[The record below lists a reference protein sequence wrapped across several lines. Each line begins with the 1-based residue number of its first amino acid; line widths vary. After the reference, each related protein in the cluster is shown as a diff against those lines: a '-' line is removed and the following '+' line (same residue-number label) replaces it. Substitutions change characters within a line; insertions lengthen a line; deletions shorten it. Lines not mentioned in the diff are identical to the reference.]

1 MVLRAES
8 ITGLLMVD
16 RHLEAA
22 ADQLTLA
29 GLAVDGLKA
38 AADQEQ
44 AIRAAQLLADGAHRL
59 RMVAATVAAVQAS
72 LGRLT
77 AEDDD
82 DRVVEDDDTSRFA
95 LATVRRRDGLPFGRP
110 PVPPGPA
117 AAIESWASVVGPDW
131 QNPEGDL

>member
-1 MVLRAES
+1 VVLHADS

-16 RHLEAA
+16 RHLEQA

-44 AIRAAQLLADGAHRL
+44 AIRAAQLLQDAAHRL

-82 DRVVEDDDTSRFA
+82 DGWGGRRHQPDEPGHHPPPWWPA
-95 LATVRRRDGLPFGRP
+95 LRPPRGAPGGAAGRP
-110 PVPPGPA
+110 GR
-117 AAIESWASVVGPDW
+117 EW
-131 QNPEGDL
+131 